1 MNTKE
6 ARALGEQAAALAAAG
21 QQDEAHALLR
31 PLLSAR
37 TPFRLL
43 DVVGARLAEAPP
55 QTVDPLLQRIAAEGQ
70 MGGWPVIGSALG
82 GRLKVNMPGAFAHC
96 RDFTIQ
102 GDVWYATDILGER
115 ISGPGLVTDFTQALS
130 LLAPWRNDA
139 NRWVRRSLGVAV
151 HLWAKRAH
159 GDPGK
164 TTQAEALLAFLEP
177 LFGERDLD
185 VVKGVGWGL
194 KTLGRYYPDIQAN
207 WLRRQVFELERP
219 HSRLMLRKA
228 LTYLP
233 PDQRSCFPEPGT

>member
-6 ARALGEQAAALAAAG
+6 ARALGKQAANLAAAG

-43 DVVGARLAEAPP
+43 DIVGAWLADASP
-55 QTVDPLLQRIAAEGQ
+55 QAVDLLLQRIAAEGA
-70 MGGWPVIGSALG
+70 MGGWPVIGSALSV
-82 GRLKVNMPGAFAHC
+82 RLEVDMPGAFAHC

-115 ISGPGLVTDFTQALS
+115 ISGPGLVTGFPQALS
-130 LLAPWRNDA
+130 LLAPWRDDA
-139 NRWVRRSLGVAV
+139 NRWVRRSLGVAA

-177 LFGERDLD
+177 LFSERDLD
-185 VVKGVGWGL
+185 AVKGVGWGL
-194 KTLGRYYPDIQAN
+194 KTLGRYYPDFQAS

-228 LTYLP
+228 VTYLP
-233 PDQRSCFPEPGT
+233 PEQRACFPELGA